1 FRGGPQRPGMRGG
14 RFVGPPRTKT
24 PGNIL
29 TQERSAH
36 KKIVRIEESV
46 GLQVLA
52 GKMGIKST
60 EMLMKLMR
68 LGLTGVNINSTL
80 DADTAKI
87 VANEFGWD
95 VEDTALTEEQAIEA
109 AQGVTQAEADLG

>member
-1 FRGGPQRPGMRGG
+1 MRGG

-36 KKIVRIEESV
+36 KKVVRIEESV

-68 LGLTGVNINSTL
+68 LGMTGVNINSTL
-80 DADTAKI
+80 DAETAKI
-87 VANEFGWD
+87 VANEFGWE
-95 VEDTALTEEQAIEA
+95 VEDIAVSEEA
-109 AQGVTQAEADLG
+109 AARGRSRHRAAMKAARPHHCARP